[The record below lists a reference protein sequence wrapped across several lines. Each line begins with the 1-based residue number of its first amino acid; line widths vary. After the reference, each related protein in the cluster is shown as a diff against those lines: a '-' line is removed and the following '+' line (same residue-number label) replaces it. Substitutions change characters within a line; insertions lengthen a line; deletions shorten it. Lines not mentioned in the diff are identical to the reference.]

1 MVSASRIIESTFRK
15 FEKRAPLEEADRAA
29 FLALPFELRQIEAN
43 RPISREGER
52 DPGAT
57 LVLSGLAFRHKITV
71 EGARQILSV
80 HIPGD
85 FVDLESALL
94 RIADHSVH
102 SLTRCEVAVIPR
114 AAIVELIE
122 KHARLAHAM
131 WIDTLV
137 DGSVYREW
145 IVNVGRRS
153 SRSAMCHLLCEFA
166 RRLEVAGLA
175 GEAGY
180 ELPMTQEQL
189 ADALGITPVHVNRI
203 LRDLDRE
210 GMIERERR
218 FVRVPSWE
226 ALRKAAGFNEAY
238 LHLDQFAIDPPI
250 GAFASTNI

>member
-1 MVSASRIIESTFRK
+1 MASASRILEATFRK
-15 FEKRAPLEEADRAA
+15 FEKRASLDEGDRAA
-29 FLALPFELRQIEAN
+29 FFALPFELRQVEAN
-43 RPISREGER
+43 RHISREGEPS
-52 DPGAT
+52 PGAA
-57 LVLSGLAFRHKITV
+57 LILSGLAFRHKVTV

-85 FVDLESALL
+85 FVDLEAALL
-94 RIADHSVH
+94 RVSDHSVQA
-102 SLTRCEVAVIPR
+102 LTTCELAVVPR

-122 KHARLAHAM
+122 THARLAHAM

-145 IVNVGRRS
+145 ILNVGRRS

-210 GMIERERR
+210 GMIVRERR
-218 FVRVPSWE
+218 FVRVPNWE
-226 ALRKAAGFNEAY
+226 ALKKAAGFNETY
-238 LHLDQFAIDPPI
+238 LHLDQFAIDPPV
-250 GAFASTNI
+250 GAWASTNI